1 MNLLKK
7 DEGVPLLNFEGV
19 PGVPLLNFEGDS
31 GIPLLIFEEGLGLRV
46 QGSHFYTMPYD
57 QCMYDQKICM
67 IKEYVYSKVS
77 VTKCGKK
84 TWHQKS
90 FKVKE
95 IAAPLQSLPPTD
107 KAFRET

>member
-31 GIPLLIFEEGLGLRV
+31 GIPLLNFEEGLGFRV

-57 QCMYDQKICM
+57 QCMLIRKSVWSKNMYIQKYQWQNVVKRHG
-67 IKEYVYSKVS
+67 IKNLSKL
-77 VTKCGKK
+77 K
-84 TWHQKS
+84 
-90 FKVKE
+90 
-95 IAAPLQSLPPTD
+95 
-107 KAFRET
+107 R